1 VAVVLYTALTDLEM
15 ISPIASWPCRAGEVF
30 PVETTDR
37 GALAAAAVLLAA
49 GKIALAA
56 PGAVDTCT
64 PTRIVRGMPGLH
76 LGVSN

>member
-1 VAVVLYTALTDLEM
+1 MAVVLYTALTDLEM
-15 ISPIASWPCRAGEVF
+15 VSCIASWPCTAGEVF
-30 PVETTDR
+30 PVETTNR

-64 PTRIVRGMPGLH
+64 PANVLRGTPGLRV
-76 LGVSN
+76 GVSN